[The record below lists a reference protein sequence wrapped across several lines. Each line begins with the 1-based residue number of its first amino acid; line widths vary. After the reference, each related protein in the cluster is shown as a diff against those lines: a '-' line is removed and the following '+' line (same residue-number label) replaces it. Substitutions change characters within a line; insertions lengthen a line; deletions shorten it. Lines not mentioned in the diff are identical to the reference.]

1 MRIDPVKTKDG
12 KRPSWFSHLFALRF
26 FSEELTEAKIS
37 PHAVVDPQA
46 EIADD
51 VEVGPFCV
59 IGPHVKIASGCRLL
73 NRVTILGH
81 TTIGKDNIIFPN
93 CVLGA
98 APQDKKY
105 RGEDTRL
112 EIGDNNAIRE
122 AVTIHIGTEKGGGLT
137 KVGDNNLL
145 MVNAH
150 LGHDVVLGNSC
161 VLANNVMIAGH
172 VHIHDYVA
180 LMGGA
185 GVHHFVTIG
194 EHAYVG
200 GYARIHH
207 DVPPFVKVDGADEV
221 RGLNKVGLRR
231 AGYSEEDVD
240 ALDKAYRNLFGRR
253 KPFGVAMR
261 EYEAILGGNGNG
273 NGTTDDG
280 TGGGAEAMNPQVRRM
295 VEFLQRRNQGR
306 HGRYL
311 ESQRHKLNA
320 AAAAQS
326 TDTAKANAA
335 ADSAGEPPEQQP

>member
-26 FSEELTEAKIS
+26 FSDELTETKIS
-37 PHAVVDPQA
+37 PHAVVDPKA

-73 NRVTILGH
+73 NRVTILGR

-98 APQDKKY
+98 APQDKKF

-112 EIGDNNAIRE
+112 EIGDNNAFRE
-122 AVTIHIGTEKGGGLT
+122 AVTVHVGTEMGGGLT

-150 LGHDVVLGNSC
+150 LGHDVVVGNSC

-180 LMGGA
+180 MMGGA

-194 EHAYVG
+194 EHAYIG

-207 DVPPFVKVDGADEV
+207 DVPPFVKVDGSDDV

-231 AGYSEEDVD
+231 AGYSEADVE
-240 ALDKAYRNLFGRR
+240 ALDRAYRNLFGRR
-253 KPFGVAMR
+253 KPFSVALK
-261 EYEAILGGNGNG
+261 EYDALLAGTGNGNG
-273 NGTTDDG
+273 NAA
-280 TGGGAEAMNPQVRRM
+280 AEEINPQVRRM

-311 ESQRHKLNA
+311 ESQRHKFA
-320 AAAAQS
+320 AAAAA
-326 TDTAKANAA
+326 TTEDTAKATAANAA
-335 ADSAGEPPEQQP
+335 AEGAEGAKSPQQG